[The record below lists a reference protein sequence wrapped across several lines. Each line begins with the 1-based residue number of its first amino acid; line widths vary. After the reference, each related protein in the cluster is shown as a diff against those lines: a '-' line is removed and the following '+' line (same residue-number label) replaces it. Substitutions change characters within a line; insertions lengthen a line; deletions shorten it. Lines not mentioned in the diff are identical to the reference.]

1 MDHSTVTTGTLKN
14 GMRWVGTS
22 DLTAKSI
29 TFQLLTLAGSRSE
42 PVGKKGMAHLIEHLF
57 FTGTTKHSASE
68 LVQQIYDYGG
78 DLNADTGVDS
88 CNYYC
93 KIRSPHLE
101 RVLAFFS
108 EILYE
113 STFTPESI
121 QNEVEVVL
129 NEVSMRTGSSVA
141 MLSAVVLP
149 QIAWVGTPACH
160 PVGGTEQDLRSITR
174 EDVVAFIEQMYQP
187 HTIVLS
193 VAGNIPRNIEALLE
207 KYFSYHVKSRG
218 ECYVPLAEGIFQT
231 QLQTY
236 NVSNGTD
243 DSVVVIAFPYTTK
256 ELEKYIPVLSHVLV
270 DTMSSRLFKRLRSE
284 LGLTYAVISIS
295 SELRDVGLFGF
306 TVTTKNSDANIKACV
321 EESLK
326 ILREVAE
333 EGITEVELS
342 RAKAFIVE
350 GKLLA
355 LEDSGTLARYYGEQV
370 LMGKELV
377 AYNEAIDELRGMGLK
392 EVREAGKRLFVE
404 ERLNLAII
412 S

>member
-42 PVGKKGMAHLIEHLF
+42 PMGKKGMAHLIEHLF

-78 DLNADTGVDS
+78 ELNADTGVDS

-93 KIRSPHLE
+93 KIRAPHLE

-121 QNEVEVVL
+121 QNEIEVVL
-129 NEVSMRTGSSVA
+129 NEVSMRTGSPVA
-141 MLSAVVLP
+141 MLSSVILP
-149 QIAWVGTPACH
+149 QKAWVGTPACH
-160 PVGGTEQDLRSITR
+160 PVGGTEADLRSITR
-174 EDVVAFIEQMYQP
+174 EDVIAFVEQMYQP

-193 VAGNIPRNIEALLE
+193 VAGNIPKNIEALLE
-207 KYFSYHVKSRG
+207 KHFSYHVKSRG
-218 ECYVPLAEGIFQT
+218 ECYVPLAEGIFQN

-243 DSVVVIAFPYTTK
+243 DSVIVIAFPYTTR
-256 ELEKYIPVLSHVLV
+256 ELEKYVPVLSHVLV

-284 LGLTYAVISIS
+284 LGLTYAVVSIS

-306 TVTTKNSDANIKACV
+306 TVTTKSSDVNIKACV
-321 EESLK
+321 DESLK
-326 ILREVAE
+326 ILKAVAE

-370 LMGKELV
+370 LMEKELV
-377 AYNEAIDELRGMGLK
+377 AYNESIEELRGIGLE